1 MFRPRFEIGRLIRI
15 GVLLASAAAIV
26 PQARAGQLCPGAPTE
41 RYQVNVRTQVPPPKI
56 NHSLNRA
63 QFGLMVGHLTDDILG
78 MMTDAFKIEYAANY
92 AVEPYGDAYCFW
104 VKDID
109 VLLRYETPDVY
120 IAREYRRGS
129 CNYKVTLE
137 HEMQHV
143 KVARDYMGR
152 FVTKMR
158 STLTSLLIPKPK
170 SAVVIESPAKAKREA
185 EQLLQRLIYSVYEQ
199 LQIEMGKAQAKVDS
213 PREYK
218 RLGRKCKNW

>member
-1 MFRPRFEIGRLIRI
+1 M
-15 GVLLASAAAIV
+15 
-26 PQARAGQLCPGAPTE
+26 
-41 RYQVNVRTQVPPPKI
+41 
-56 NHSLNRA
+56 
-63 QFGLMVGHLTDDILG
+63 
-78 MMTDAFKIEYAANY
+78 
-92 AVEPYGDAYCFW
+92 EPYGDAYCFW

-143 KVARDYMGR
+143 KVARKYLGR

-170 SAVVIESPAKAKREA
+170 SAVVIESPAKAKHEA
-185 EQLLQRLIYSVYEQ
+185 EELLEKLIYSVYKQ
-199 LQIEMGKAQAKVDS
+199 LRIEIGKAQAKVDS

-218 RLGRKCKNW
+218 RVGRKCKNW